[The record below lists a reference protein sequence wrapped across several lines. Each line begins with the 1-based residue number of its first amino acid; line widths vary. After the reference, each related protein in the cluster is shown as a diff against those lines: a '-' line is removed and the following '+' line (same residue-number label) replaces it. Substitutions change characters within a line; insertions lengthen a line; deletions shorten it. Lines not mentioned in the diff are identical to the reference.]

1 MFGTLTLFRERW
13 QPLVLVIPVLALTL
27 IAPWVLGQD
36 TDPTTEIRRQ
46 AEQGNVSA
54 QSYLGFM
61 YETGEGVPQNGAE
74 AVKWYRLAADQ
85 GDAVAQINLGLMYAN
100 GRGVLE
106 DAPEAVKWL
115 RLAADQGVAAAQ
127 FNLGVMYANGGGLP
141 EDYVLGYA
149 WLNLAATQ
157 GSETAREYKDDLQE
171 RMTAGQIAQAEE
183 MSATLFDRINRRQN
197 N

>member
-1 MFGTLTLFRERW
+1 MPTARGYWKTIPR
-13 QPLVLVIPVLALTL
+13 PLKWYA
-27 IAPWVLGQD
+27 
-36 TDPTTEIRRQ
+36 
-46 AEQGNVSA
+46 N
-54 QSYLGFM
+54 
-61 YETGEGVPQNGAE
+61 GEGV
-74 AVKWYRLAADQ
+74 
-85 GDAVAQINLGLMYAN
+85 
-100 GRGVLE
+100 
-106 DAPEAVKWL
+106 
-115 RLAADQGVAAAQ
+115 RLAADQGVVAAQ

>member
-46 AEQGNVSA
+46 AEQGNASA

-74 AVKWYRLAADQ
+74 AAEWYRLAADQ
-85 GDAVAQINLGLMYAN
+85 GV
-100 GRGVLE
+100 V
-106 DAPEAVKWL
+106 
-115 RLAADQGVAAAQ
+115 AAQ

>member
-1 MFGTLTLFRERW
+1 
-13 QPLVLVIPVLALTL
+13 
-27 IAPWVLGQD
+27 
-36 TDPTTEIRRQ
+36 
-46 AEQGNVSA
+46 
-54 QSYLGFM
+54 
-61 YETGEGVPQNGAE
+61 
-74 AVKWYRLAADQ
+74 
-85 GDAVAQINLGLMYAN
+85 MYAN

>member
-46 AEQGNVSA
+46 AEQGNASA

-61 YETGEGVPQNGAE
+61 YETGEGVPENDPE
-74 AVKWYRLAADQ
+74 AVRWFRLAADQ
-85 GDAVAQINLGLMYAN
+85 GDADAQSNLGVMYAN
-100 GRGVLE
+100 GEGVLE
-106 DAPEAVKWL
+106 DDPEAVKWL
-115 RLAADQGVAAAQ
+115 RLAADQGVVAAQ

>member
-1 MFGTLTLFRERW
+1 MPENDL
-13 QPLVLVIPVLALTL
+13 
-27 IAPWVLGQD
+27 
-36 TDPTTEIRRQ
+36 
-46 AEQGNVSA
+46 
-54 QSYLGFM
+54 
-61 YETGEGVPQNGAE
+61 E
-74 AVKWYRLAADQ
+74 AVRWFRLAADQ
-85 GDAVAQINLGLMYAN
+85 GDADAQSNLGLMYAN
-100 GRGVLE
+100 GEGVLE

>member
-46 AEQGNVSA
+46 AEQGNASA

-85 GDAVAQINLGLMYAN
+85 GDAVAQITLGLMYAN

>member
-1 MFGTLTLFRERW
+1 
-13 QPLVLVIPVLALTL
+13 
-27 IAPWVLGQD
+27 
-36 TDPTTEIRRQ
+36 
-46 AEQGNVSA
+46 
-54 QSYLGFM
+54 M
-61 YETGEGVPQNGAE
+61 YETGEAVPENDPK
-74 AVKWYRLAADQ
+74 AVRWFRLAADQ
-85 GDAVAQINLGLMYAN
+85 GDADAQSNLGVMYAN
-100 GRGVLE
+100 GEGVLE
-106 DAPEAVKWL
+106 DDPEAVKWL

>member
-1 MFGTLTLFRERW
+1 MV
-13 QPLVLVIPVLALTL
+13 PA
-27 IAPWVLGQD
+27 
-36 TDPTTEIRRQ
+36 RRRSRD
-46 AEQGNVSA
+46 ADA
-54 QSYLGFM
+54 QS
-61 YETGEGVPQNGAE
+61 
-74 AVKWYRLAADQ
+74 
-85 GDAVAQINLGLMYAN
+85 NLGLMYAN
-100 GRGVLE
+100 GEGVLE
-106 DAPEAVKWL
+106 DAPEAVTWL
-115 RLAADQGVAAAQ
+115 RFAAEQGVAAAQ

-141 EDYVLGYA
+141 EDYVLGYD